1 MFNVSII
8 YSSIIIYFIE
18 AYMDFIELKLTKENI
33 LNNKNFKN
41 IKNIYHV
48 RRVDFSYIPSVIFVI
63 HFP

>member
-1 MFNVSII
+1 
-8 YSSIIIYFIE
+8 
-18 AYMDFIELKLTKENI
+18 MDFIELKLTKENI

-41 IKNIYHV
+41 IKYIYHV